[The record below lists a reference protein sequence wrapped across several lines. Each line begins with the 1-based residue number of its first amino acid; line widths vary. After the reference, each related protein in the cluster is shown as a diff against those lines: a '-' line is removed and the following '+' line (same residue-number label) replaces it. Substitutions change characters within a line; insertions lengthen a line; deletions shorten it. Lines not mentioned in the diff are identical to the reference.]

1 MVAETQYEARLRSE
15 ELHTVLNHHNHQY
28 YVLDSPEIPDGDYD
42 ELLNELRA
50 LESEYPELITPESP
64 TQRVGGTP
72 SEAFSEVEHREPML
86 SLSNAFDEE
95 TLADWHRK
103 AAERVGSE
111 TFPLVTEPKID
122 GLAVALVYEDGKFV
136 QGATRGD
143 GRRGENITPN
153 LQTVKSIPLEL
164 TEPKS
169 GSIPTRF
176 EVRGELYMTKSG
188 FAKMNEER
196 AEEGLPLFANPRNS
210 AAGAVRQLDPK
221 ITAKRP
227 LDIFVYQVGWCD
239 GPAPEAQ
246 MEVLRWF
253 KEMGLKT
260 NPDAIRH
267 DDLSSVSERI
277 TWWGERRERLDYD
290 IDGVVIK
297 LDNTADWDRLGVVGR
312 EPRWA
317 TAYKFPPQQRTTKLL
332 KIHVNV
338 GRTGA
343 LNPFAELEPVFVG
356 GATVGMATLH
366 NEGDIQRKDIR
377 EGDTVIVQ
385 RAGDVIPQVVGP
397 VVSLRDGSEKVW
409 EMPLKCP
416 ACGTPAS
423 REEEQADYYCPNLA
437 CPAQRKRLLE
447 HFAGRGGM
455 DIEGLGERMAWTLF
469 EAGLVEDVADIYQLT
484 VDDFAKLE
492 RMGEKSSENLVAGI
506 AASKERPLPNL
517 LFALGIR
524 HVGHETAALV
534 ADHIGSLGG
543 LLAIDLEILQ
553 EVDGIGPIVAKAIGD
568 WAARERNAD
577 VVRRLIATGVDP
589 PHEVVARGGD
599 GLLDGVTIV
608 VTGTLEGMS
617 RAEAEDLA
625 KGAGAKVGKSVTKK
639 TDFVVLGG
647 NPGSKAAKAE
657 KLRTRTIDV
666 DTYRKVLSDGLGAL
680 PEPASDA

>member
-15 ELHTVLNHHNHQY
+15 ELRSVLNYHNHRY
-28 YVLDSPEIPDGDYD
+28 YVLDSPEISDGDYD

-64 TQRVGGTP
+64 TQRVGAAP
-72 SEAFSEVEHREPML
+72 SEAFSVVEHREPML

-95 TLADWHRK
+95 SLADWHRK
-103 AAERVGSE
+103 AAERVGTD

-153 LQTVKSIPLEL
+153 LKTVRSIPLEL
-164 TEPKS
+164 TEPRS
-169 GSIPTRF
+169 GNIPLRF

-188 FAKMNEER
+188 FAKMNLER
-196 AEEGLPLFANPRNS
+196 AEQGLPLFANPRNS

-221 ITAKRP
+221 ITAQRP
-227 LDIFVYQVGWCD
+227 LDVYVYQIGWCD
-239 GPAPEAQ
+239 GPAPSVQ
-246 MEVLRWF
+246 MEVLAWF

-267 DDLSSVSERI
+267 DDITSVSERI
-277 TWWGERRERLDYD
+277 RWWGERRERLNYD

-297 LDNTADWDRLGVVGR
+297 LDNTADWERLGVVGR

-317 TAYKFPPQQRTTKLL
+317 TAFKFPPQQRTTKLL

-343 LNPFAELEPVFVG
+343 LNPFAELDPVVVG
-356 GATVGMATLH
+356 GATVSMATLH
-366 NEGDIQRKDIR
+366 NEGDIHRKDVR

-397 VVSLRDGSEKVW
+397 VVSLRDGSEK
-409 EMPLKCP
+409 EFKMPANCP
-416 ACGTPAS
+416 VCGTPAH
-423 REEEQADYYCPNLA
+423 REQEEAAYYCPNLA
-437 CPAQRKRLLE
+437 CPAQQKRLLE
-447 HFAGRGGM
+447 HFASRGGM
-455 DIEGLGERMAWTLF
+455 DIEGLGERMAYTLF
-469 EAGLVEDVADIYQLT
+469 EEGLVEDVADIYKLT
-484 VDDFAKLE
+484 VDDFLKLD

-506 AASKERPLPNL
+506 EKSKERPLPNL

-524 HVGHETAALV
+524 HVGYETAALV

-543 LLAIDLEILQ
+543 LLTIDREVLQ

-568 WAARERNAD
+568 WAAREQNAD
-577 VVRRLIATGVDP
+577 VIRRLIDAGVDP
-589 PHEVVARGGD
+589 PHETAAGG
-599 GLLDGVTIV
+599 GGPLDGVTVV

-625 KGAGAKVGKSVTKK
+625 LAAGAKVGKSVTKK
-639 TDFVVLGG
+639 TDFVVLGE

-657 KLRTRTIDV
+657 KLGTPTIDV
-666 DTYRKVLSDGLGAL
+666 ETYRKVLSEGLRAI
-680 PEPASDA
+680 PEAMPDA